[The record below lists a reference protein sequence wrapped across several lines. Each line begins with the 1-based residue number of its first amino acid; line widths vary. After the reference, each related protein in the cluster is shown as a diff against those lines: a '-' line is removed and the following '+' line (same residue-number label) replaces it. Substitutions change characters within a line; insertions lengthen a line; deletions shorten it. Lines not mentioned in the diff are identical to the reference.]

1 MQRPRDK
8 QEQNLTRK
16 CVVSCNIMDG
26 KLSRT
31 LLRRI
36 FDSFSTTVLRRRSVP
51 RVSSALCDGN
61 RSLGNRSWSAGV
73 SGESRALLPRDQPFS
88 EITSSRPKLRRYL
101 LSMKKVTHVVGAEC
115 WKMEIVRRSEAFRLQ
130 AGPCTSLIQR

>member
-1 MQRPRDK
+1 
-8 QEQNLTRK
+8 
-16 CVVSCNIMDG
+16 MDG

-61 RSLGNRSWSAGV
+61 RSLGNSLTGVGVQVSVGVTRIASAGSTV
-73 SGESRALLPRDQPFS
+73 L
-88 EITSSRPKLRRYL
+88 
-101 LSMKKVTHVVGAEC
+101 
-115 WKMEIVRRSEAFRLQ
+115 
-130 AGPCTSLIQR
+130 